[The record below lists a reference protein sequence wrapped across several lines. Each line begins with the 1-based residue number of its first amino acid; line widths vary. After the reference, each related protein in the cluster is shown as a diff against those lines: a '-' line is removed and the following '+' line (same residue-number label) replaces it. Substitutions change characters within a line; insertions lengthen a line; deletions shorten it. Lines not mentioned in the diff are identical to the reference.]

1 MTYTP
6 RTTSDAMIAPPV
18 AKAVT
23 LPALPFAIPPA
34 TIDETKPTGRVA
46 RRGAYDSPITL
57 GPVARRIFE
66 YAESLNWQCTI
77 QQVAHDLGVSV
88 RAASSSA
95 LQAGFAHKLA
105 GYVSRATKGESNG
118 FERHH
123 AGASAALTKW
133 GHGANID
140 PNMLPL
146 DRLIR

>member
-1 MTYTP
+1 MTHIN
-6 RTTSDAMIAPPV
+6 RI
-18 AKAVT
+18 T

-34 TIDETKPTGRVA
+34 TIDETAP
-46 RRGAYDSPITL
+46 RGAPIRRDAGYDNPRTL

-88 RAASSSA
+88 RLVSNRA

-118 FERHH
+118 FEKHH
-123 AGASAALTKW
+123 AGASAALTNW

-140 PNMLPL
+140 PNQLPL